1 MDKRKSKRANLE
13 AWKGTFFKIGLSL
26 SMVAVLL
33 AFEYRIFERTSIEF
47 DGRPVEWLDE
57 DMIEI
62 TIPKPPEPPKLPER
76 QDLVLASDD
85 ELIDDTDFI
94 VDIDAYPDL
103 SVPDF
108 SLVDYTK
115 PEDEAKEDDILVT
128 AEIMPEFPG
137 GFQAL
142 YKYLSSEL
150 NYPRLAKD
158 LGIQGSVFIGFVIE
172 KDGSVSNV
180 HILRG
185 IGGGCDEEAVRV
197 VSKMPRWNPGQMGT
211 RAVRVSFSLPVRFK
225 LEN

>member
-13 AWKGTFFKIGLSL
+13 TWKGPFFKIGISLSL
-26 SMVAVLL
+26 VVTLL
-33 AFEYRIFERTSIEF
+33 AFEYRIFERTSTVLE
-47 DGRPVEWLDE
+47 GGPVEWLDE
-57 DMIEI
+57 DMIQI
-62 TIPKPPEPPKLPER
+62 TIPKPPEPPKLPDR
-76 QDLVLASDD
+76 QDVVVVPD
-85 ELIDDTDFI
+85 EVLIDDTEFI
-94 VDIDAYPDL
+94 VDIDAYADL

-115 PEDEAKEDDILVT
+115 PEDEVKEDEILVT

-142 YKYLSSEL
+142 YKYLGSEL

-158 LGIQGSVFIGFVIE
+158 LGIQGSVFIGFVVE

-185 IGGGCDEEAVRV
+185 IGGGCDEEAMRV
-197 VSKMPRWNPGQMGT
+197 VANMPRWKPGQMGT
-211 RAVRVSFSLPVRFK
+211 RPVRVSFSLPVRFK